1 MVDPSPVTR
10 PPRLSPRRL
19 LLGMLALSALGHALF
34 GTVVLEHYRLPDLEL
49 DVEVPIDVELGM
61 TEAVEAAPPPPPPAP
76 PPEPPPAPKAP
87 KAGPGADAGRDAALD
102 AAATDAALVDAAD
115 AELSDAAQG
124 DAGLADAQVDAGPP
138 SSPSLADAGPPG
150 ARLPPGAQIAL
161 RIDMTRIRESPLAG
175 DVRLIVAAIPDWKA
189 LLDGSQIDPVDQ
201 LDRLLLATPN
211 LQREKVVIAGRY
223 LGGRAVVDRAVQ
235 SMAKARGV
243 EAVWR
248 NRQGIP
254 VAPWANADAT
264 PRVIALVGPT
274 HFTISREADLDRVL
288 AIAAARAARGRGKRA
303 GQPEGSVADALL
315 SMEEREG
322 ISLEVEGVEQFIRRG
337 KRGIPQRLRVSA
349 TEVPGPR
356 LMLRGRM
363 AFADADAA
371 RDALAFWS
379 EKRDAYAR
387 NALVAVLGLAP
398 VLKEA
403 ELLQLESELQ
413 ITLHLSVAQARLAL
427 GYVASMLGAN
437 VPAQP

>member
-1 MVDPSPVTR
+1 
-10 PPRLSPRRL
+10 
-19 LLGMLALSALGHALF
+19 MLALSALGHALF
-34 GTVVLEHYRLPDLEL
+34 ATVVLERYRLPDLDMEIQ
-49 DVEVPIDVELGM
+49 VPIDVELGM
-61 TEAVEAAPPPPPPAP
+61 TESVEAPPPPPPAP
-76 PPEPPPAPKAP
+76 PPEPPPARAPKLP

-102 AAATDAALVDAAD
+102 DAAALADAGDAGDAALTDGGAPDAQTDAA
-115 AELSDAAQG
+115 
-124 DAGLADAQVDAGPP
+124 P
-138 SSPSLADAGPPG
+138 PSLADAGPPG

-161 RIDMTRIRESPLAG
+161 RIDMTRIRESPLAA
-175 DVRLIVAAIPDWKA
+175 DVKLIVAAIPDWKA
-189 LLDGSQIDPVDQ
+189 LLDGSEIDPVDQ

-211 LQREKVVIAGRY
+211 LQREKVVVAGRY
-223 LGGRAVVDRAVQ
+223 LGGREVVDRAVQ
-235 SMAKARGV
+235 NMAAARGV
-243 EAVWR
+243 EASWR

-264 PRVIALVGPT
+264 PRVIALVGPA
-274 HFTISREADLDRVL
+274 HFTISREEDLDRVL

-356 LMLRGRM
+356 LMLRGRLVY
-363 AFADADAA
+363 ADGEAA
-371 RDALAFWS
+371 ADALAFWN

-403 ELLQLESELQ
+403 ELQQLDTEVQ
-413 ITLHLSVAQARLAL
+413 ITLHLSIAQARLAL

>member
-1 MVDPSPVTR
+1 MVDPSPVTTR
-10 PPRLSPRRL
+10 RRMAPRRV

-34 GTVVLEHYRLPDLEL
+34 ATVVLERYRLPDLDMEIQ
-49 DVEVPIDVELGM
+49 VPIDVELGM
-61 TEAVEAAPPPPPPAP
+61 TESVEAPPPPPPAP
-76 PPEPPPAPKAP
+76 PPEPPPARAPKLP

-102 AAATDAALVDAAD
+102 DAAALADAGDAGDAALTDGGAPDAQTDAA
-115 AELSDAAQG
+115 
-124 DAGLADAQVDAGPP
+124 P
-138 SSPSLADAGPPG
+138 PSLADAGPPG

-161 RIDMTRIRESPLAG
+161 RIDMTRIRESPLAA
-175 DVRLIVAAIPDWKA
+175 DVKLIVAAIPDWKA
-189 LLDGSQIDPVDQ
+189 LLDGSEIDPVDQ

-211 LQREKVVIAGRY
+211 LQREKVVVAGRY
-223 LGGRAVVDRAVQ
+223 LGGREVVDRAVQ
-235 SMAKARGV
+235 NMAAARGV
-243 EAVWR
+243 EASWR

-264 PRVIALVGPT
+264 PRVIALVGPA
-274 HFTISREADLDRVL
+274 HFTISREEDLDRVL

-356 LMLRGRM
+356 LMLRGRLVY
-363 AFADADAA
+363 ADGEAA
-371 RDALAFWS
+371 ADALAFWN

-403 ELLQLESELQ
+403 ELQQLDTEVQ
-413 ITLHLSVAQARLAL
+413 ITLHLSIAQARLAL